1 MILIFSNKYSVE
13 STNSQLN
20 SAPAWCGLSAR
31 HVRALDDV
39 SEEAEE
45 AAVRGR
51 LPLELPR
58 PAASRHRHRDFA
70 LGNTRYL
77 LLGCAISSLLCYL

>member
-1 MILIFSNKYSVE
+1 MQYKKVIVY
-13 STNSQLN
+13 QLN

-58 PAASRHRHRDFA
+58 PAARRHRHRDFA
-70 LGNTRYL
+70 LRNMG
-77 LLGCAISSLLCYL
+77 I